1 MGLIELEHVSFSY
14 DGEERKVLSDVSLS
28 IEKGTFLS
36 VIGHNGS
43 GKSTFSRLLNGLL
56 IPTSGKVLVDGLDTA
71 NKKNLKEI
79 RRQVGVVFQNPD
91 NQIVSDTVEE
101 DTAFA
106 PENLGLGRK
115 EISERVERSLSS
127 VGLLDKRYDNPNELS
142 GGEKARLSLAGILAM
157 DPEVL
162 VLDEVT
168 AMLDPEGRERIME
181 ILVDLKTQGKT
192 IIFIT
197 HHTEETLSSDR
208 LIVFKDGLP
217 IKDGKPREIYSDP
230 KDDTIP
236 LPFASRL
243 NLKLKEKGID
253 IFDGAVTLSDLG
265 GGLC

>member
-14 DGEERKVLSDVSLS
+14 DGEERKVLSDISLS

-71 NKKNLKEI
+71 NRKNLKEI
-79 RRQVGVVFQNPD
+79 RRKVGVVFQNPD

-115 EISERVERSLSS
+115 EISERVERSLLA
-127 VGLLDKRYDNPNELS
+127 VGLIDKRYDNPNELS

-168 AMLDPEGRERIME
+168 AMLDLDGRNRIME
-181 ILVDLKTQGKT
+181 ILQDLKAQGKT

-208 LIVFKDGLP
+208 LIIFRNGSV
-217 IKDGKPREIYSDP
+217 IQDGKPGNVYSSPVDP
-230 KDDTIP
+230 SIP

-243 NLKLKEKGID
+243 ALRLKERGMD
-253 IFDGAVTLSDLG
+253 MFEGAVTLEDLG
-265 GGLC
+265 GVRC

>member
-1 MGLIELEHVSFSY
+1 MGLIGLEHVSFSY
-14 DGEERKVLSDVSLS
+14 DGEDRKVLSDVSLS

-56 IPTSGKVLVDGLDTA
+56 VPTSGKVIVDGLDTG
-71 NKKNLKEI
+71 NRKNLKEI
-79 RRQVGVVFQNPD
+79 RRKVGVVFQNPD

-106 PENLGLGRK
+106 PENMGLSRK
-115 EISERVERSLSS
+115 EISERVERALAA
-127 VGLLDKRYDNPNELS
+127 VGLLDKRYDNPNEVS
-142 GGEKARLSLAGILAM
+142 GGEKARLSLSGILAM

-168 AMLDPEGRERIME
+168 AMLDPEGRKRIME
-181 ILVDLKTQGKT
+181 ILMDLKSRGKT
-192 IIFIT
+192 IVFIT
-197 HHTEETLSSDR
+197 HHTEETLYSDR
-208 LIVFKDGLP
+208 LIVFKDGR
-217 IKDGKPREIYSDP
+217 IIQDGEPREIYSDP
-230 KDDTIP
+230 VDDTIP
-236 LPFASRL
+236 LTFASRL

-253 IFDGAVTLSDLG
+253 IFDGAVTLSDIG

>member
-1 MGLIELEHVSFSY
+1 MRLITLDSVSFAY
-14 DGEERKVLSDVSLS
+14 EGEDRNVLSDVSLS
-28 IEKGTFLS
+28 IERGTFVS

-56 IPTSGKVLVDGLDTA
+56 IPSSGTVTIDGLSTSDR
-71 NKKNLKEI
+71 KSLKDI
-79 RRQVGVVFQNPD
+79 RRRVGIVFQNPD

-106 PENLGLGRK
+106 PENLGLSRS
-115 EISERVERSLSS
+115 EITERVESSLYA
-127 VGLLDKRYDNPNELS
+127 VGLLSRRYENPSELS

-157 DPEVL
+157 DPDVL

-168 AMLDPEGRERIME
+168 AMLDQDGRERIME
-181 ILVDLKTQGKT
+181 ILLSLKSKGKT
-192 IIFIT
+192 IISIT

-208 LIVFKDGLP
+208 LVVFGNGKV
-217 IKDGKPREIYSDP
+217 IQDGKPGEVYSNPVDP
-230 KDDTIP
+230 SIP

-243 NLKLKEKGID
+243 SLKLKERGID

-265 GGLC
+265 GAGC